1 MKKPELKDFGL
12 TEELLDL
19 NKKQREKYYNKLAE
33 QRENNC
39 ANAKNIKIFIIVV
52 SLIITFIVLIINIT
66 KEFQDEVS
74 FIVLCGCG
82 TWGAIGVVHC
92 FLTLDEPLWH
102 ISNSKEREIRT
113 QFMDLNLDNAVEKYN
128 KEVSE
133 YEYYLKKCSIDFWNS
148 LDGFEFEKEIA
159 KLYRKQGYDAT
170 VTSATGDGG
179 VDIILRRNGERIAVQ
194 CKHHAK
200 PVGPNDVRALQ
211 GVVAAQNYSK
221 GIFVSL
227 NGYTSSVYYEV
238 RSGRVKIDLLELNDI
253 LQMAKGDDI
262 NPVEPQNKPQP
273 PKNEPKKDE
282 PIIPLPNIDL
292 EKQRKK
298 QLIKRLII
306 KLYQSWGDKN
316 IELILGETVNHKDFG
331 NGTIISTKD
340 HRDKGSKY
348 IDVYFAD
355 IDKKKTFVFPSAFV
369 DKHISL
375 VDFKNIG
382 KD

>member
-12 TEELLDL
+12 TEERLDL
-19 NKKQREKYYNKLAE
+19 NKKQRGKYYDKLDE
-33 QRENNC
+33 HIDNV
-39 ANAKNIKIFIIVV
+39 KKIKISIIVV
-52 SLIITFIVLIINIT
+52 SLTITFIVLIVNIANGFKSEDAVIALGICGLWNAT
-66 KEFQDEVS
+66 GALYCFQSLDDWHVS
-74 FIVLCGCG
+74 
-82 TWGAIGVVHC
+82 
-92 FLTLDEPLWH
+92 D
-102 ISNSKEREIRT
+102 NKDREIKAQT
-113 QFMDLNLDNAVEKYN
+113 MDLNLNNAVENYN
-128 KEVSE
+128 KAVRD
-133 YEYYLKKCSIDFWNS
+133 YEWYLEKCSIDFWNS

-262 NPVEPQNKPQP
+262 NPVEPPHKP
-273 PKNEPKKDE
+273 KPKKDE
-282 PIIPLPNIDL
+282 PKIDESKIDESIIPSPNIDL

-306 KLYQSWGDKN
+306 KLYQCWGDKN
-316 IELILGETVNHKDFG
+316 IELILGETVNHKEFG

-348 IDVYFAD
+348 IDVYFAN

-375 VDFKNIG
+375 VDFKNIR

>member
-12 TEELLDL
+12 TVELLDL
-19 NKKQREKYYNKLAE
+19 NKKQQEKYYKKLE
-33 QRENNC
+33 EYC
-39 ANAKNIKIFIIVV
+39 ESVKKIKIAIIVI
-52 SLIITFIVLIINIT
+52 SLIITFIVFFVNCVNGFESEDAGIT
-66 KEFQDEVS
+66 LGIFAFWDVTVAFYCLQSLDAS
-74 FIVLCGCG
+74 
-82 TWGAIGVVHC
+82 
-92 FLTLDEPLWH
+92 TLDV
-102 ISNSKEREIRT
+102 REGTKDEIKAQT
-113 QFMDLNLDNAVEKYN
+113 MNLSLDVAVEKYN
-128 KEVSE
+128 KAVSE

-159 KLYRKQGYDAT
+159 KLFRKQGYDAT

-179 VDIILRRNGERIAVQ
+179 VDIILRKNGERIAVQ

-221 GIFVSL
+221 GFFISL

-238 RSGRVKIDLLELNDI
+238 RSGRVKIGLLELNDI
-253 LQMAKGDDI
+253 LQMAKEDDI
-262 NPVEPQNKPQP
+262 NLVEPPNKPKP
-273 PKNEPKKDE
+273 PKMNPPKDE
-282 PIIPLPNIDL
+282 PIIPLPNIDS
-292 EKQRKK
+292 EKQWKK

-316 IELILGETVNHKDFG
+316 IELILGKTVNHKEFG

-369 DKHISL
+369 DKHISI
-375 VDFKNIG
+375 VDFKNIR

>member
-102 ISNSKEREIRT
+102 ISDSKEREIRT

-128 KEVSE
+128 KEMSE
-133 YEYYLKKCSIDFWNS
+133 YEYYLEKCSIDFWNS

-262 NPVEPQNKPQP
+262 NPVKPQNK
-273 PKNEPKKDE
+273 PKKDE

-292 EKQRKK
+292 EKE
-298 QLIKRLII
+298 LII
-306 KLYQSWGDKN
+306 KLYQSLDDEN
-316 IELILGETVNHKDFG
+316 INMLSGKTVSHTKFG
-331 NGTIISTKD
+331 NGIITFITE
-340 HRDKGSKY
+340 RKY
-348 IDVYFAD
+348 IEVYFPD
-355 IDKKKTFVFPSAFV
+355 IEEEKKFVFPNAFA
-369 DKHISL
+369 DKFIVP
-375 VDFKNIG
+375 VDFKIVR
-382 KD
+382 KE